1 MCKQNR
7 KQSDQTQRAY
17 DDYENQAFEISG
29 TVGTLLLESQRIIR
43 ENLKRQISYAIYQDI
58 TDLNQLDF
66 GSKKFYFAFPN
77 FLIIVVVVIVIIGG
91 LSGFYAGSNTQAQR
105 V

>member
-29 TVGTLLLESQRIIR
+29 TVGTLLLES
-43 ENLKRQISYAIYQDI
+43 
-58 TDLNQLDF
+58 
-66 GSKKFYFAFPN
+66 
-77 FLIIVVVVIVIIGG
+77 
-91 LSGFYAGSNTQAQR
+91 
-105 V
+105 